1 MHPETKRSS
10 LELLGNELF
19 ACACISIAE
28 WMPLGPV
35 VPVAPVRWVWWPIA
49 YLLLVMMFHNSGLSE
64 LPRLLLLRRVCC
76 VLLWQAFCYY
86 CTECLVAA
94 NESSSGRRRYL
105 CLRPRGLQR
114 GS

>member
-1 MHPETKRSS
+1 
-10 LELLGNELF
+10 
-19 ACACISIAE
+19 
-28 WMPLGPV
+28 MPLGPV

-49 YLLLVMMFHNSGLSE
+49 YLLLVMIFHNSGLSE
-64 LPRLLLLRRVCC
+64 LPRLLLLLLRRVWC

-86 CTECLVAA
+86 CTECLVVA